1 MKNAGKSINMVHY
14 GPMSG
19 GGGPGVGLVSGMPQ
33 NMTFEGLHQEPLNYM
48 RANGAALLVAAV
60 DVVDQQHQ
68 QQQSLLES
76 SSGKGRSQ
84 FYCDQCNMVFG
95 SKSAH
100 TSHMKSHMKYAAVT
114 TTTPPSPSSMEAAGN
129 GTEVQG
135 NFSGAVM
142 PNLTGGGT
150 GGDPYQCDKC
160 NKTFAVPAR
169 LVSRKIEWKRIFYY
183 FNGGEKEV
191 SRKVN
196 LSARGVQWGWC
207 LYVIRR
213 GSVFTFGCWGK
224 PRFSQGEKKEKL
236 IGRISLLLLLTE
248 LCARLN
254 DMA

>member
-1 MKNAGKSINMVHY
+1 MVHY

-19 GGGPGVGLVSGMPQ
+19 GGGPGVGLVGGMPQ
-33 NMTFEGLHQEPLNYM
+33 SMAFEGLHQEPLNYM

-68 QQQSLLES
+68 QQQSLLDA

-114 TTTPPSPSSMEAAGN
+114 TTTSPSPSSMEAAGN
-129 GTEVQG
+129 GAEVQG

-142 PNLTGGGT
+142 PNLTGG

-169 LVSRKIEWKRIFYY
+169 LVSGKV
-183 FNGGEKEV
+183 EKEEYFII
-191 SRKVN
+191 SMEGKRKF
-196 LSARGVQWGWC
+196 Q
-207 LYVIRR
+207 
-213 GSVFTFGCWGK
+213 GK
-224 PRFSQGEKKEKL
+224 S
-236 IGRISLLLLLTE
+236 I
-248 LCARLN
+248 
-254 DMA
+254 